1 MFEAAFKQRGERLPP
16 LEEEEAKE
24 VKIFP
29 RNEEIKTTQSETKDS
44 HTHTGTGE
52 KKKRKEKSEKKKT
65 HILPVEEER
74 DVRDVRRIN
83 NTTTTTTTKN
93 AEEDDEEADEE
104 EEEDDCLLSFIS
116 NE

>member
-29 RNEEIKTTQSETKDS
+29 RNEEIKTTQTKSETKDS

-52 KKKRKEKSEKKKT
+52 KKKKKEKSEKKKT

-83 NTTTTTTTKN
+83 NTTTTKN